1 MRVLHLILS
10 GANILLS
17 IVTFLC
23 LLASRNSANQND
35 DPAC

>member
-17 IVTFLC
+17 VITFFC
-23 LLASRNSANQND
+23 LLASRKE
-35 DPAC
+35 DPSG